1 VKPRVLALDFDGTIA
16 VEGTIDPVVA
26 AAIQEARDVGLLAV
40 LVTGRMLTDLGAVF
54 RTPPLFDAIVAE
66 NGAVLRLPN
75 LLTPITLSQEPDPR
89 FLAELRRRGIR
100 YQTGQCVV
108 EAAADAA
115 PQVIEIIRGLGLPL
129 AITFN
134 LGRLMVLP
142 HGVSKASGLQEALW
156 RLRTSVHNAVAIGNA
171 ENDHQ
176 LIEACEIGAAVAWGS
191 EALRRSADEV
201 VPGNGPGAVARYIRD
216 ILSLPRIPPERMGRR
231 RMRLGTLS
239 TGEPLDLAIRGRNFL
254 VGGDPKSGKSWMAG
268 LLCEQLILQRYSLC
282 ILDPE
287 GDYTCL
293 EALPGVIV
301 QPVGGKEG
309 LFLGL
314 ERVLTHPD
322 LSLVVDMS
330 AAPREEKPRLVRQL
344 LEAINRLRRATGL
357 PHRVVVDEAHYFLNR
372 LDDPELFDH
381 ELGGYL
387 LVTYRISDLSPDI
400 LRASEAVI
408 VTRVDDRGQALAL
421 LALAPGAGTP
431 SEWMALL
438 ADLAIDEAVLLPGT
452 LETGDSTKRFRVAPR
467 LTAHVRHRVKYA
479 DVPVCLE
486 REFVFTQG
494 GRPTGERART
504 VRDLLSA
511 LPKLPDDVVRGHL
524 ARGDFRHWIED
535 VFGDRELGA
544 AILHLEQRDVSNGR
558 DALQRAIADRYG
570 ETRRDP
576 LRTAQDA
583 PVSRTLDRTA

>member
-1 VKPRVLALDFDGTIA
+1 VKTRVFALDFDGTIA
-16 VEGTIDPVVA
+16 LNGAVDVDVA
-26 AAIQEARDVGLLAV
+26 AAIQEARNAGLLVV
-40 LVTGRMLTDLGAVF
+40 LVTGRILSDLEGRF
-54 RTPPLFDAIVAE
+54 CSPPPFDAIVAE
-66 NGAVLRLPN
+66 NGAVLRLPT
-75 LLTPITLSQEPDPR
+75 LPLPITLSQEPDPH
-89 FLAELRRRGIR
+89 FLAELRKRGIPHR
-100 YQTGQCVV
+100 SGQCVV

-115 PQVIEIIRGLGLPL
+115 PHVVEIIRGLGLPL

-156 RLRTSVHNAVAIGNA
+156 RLRASVHNAVAIGNA

-201 VPGNGPGAVARYIRD
+201 VPGNGPDAVARYMRD

-254 VGGDPKSGKSWMAG
+254 IGGDPKSGKSWIAG
-268 LLCEQLILQRYSLC
+268 SLCEQLILQRYSLC

-287 GDYTCL
+287 GDYACL

-309 LFLGL
+309 LFLRL
-314 ERVLTHPD
+314 ERVLAHPD
-322 LSLVVDMS
+322 LSLVIDMS
-330 AAPREEKPRLVRQL
+330 AAPREEKPLLVRQS
-344 LEAINRLRRATGL
+344 LENINRLRRATGL

-387 LVTYRISDLSPDI
+387 LVTYRISDLSPNI

-408 VTRVDDRGQALAL
+408 VTRVDDQRQALAL
-421 LALAPGAGTP
+421 LALAPDVGTP
-431 SEWMALL
+431 SDWMALL

-452 LETGDSTKRFRVAPR
+452 LETGNALTRFRVAPR
-467 LTAHVRHRVKYA
+467 LTAHVRHHLKYA

-486 REFVFTQG
+486 KEFVFTRD

-511 LPKLPDDVVRGHL
+511 LPKLPDDMVQGHL
-524 ARGDFRHWIED
+524 ARGDFRHWIEG

-544 AILHLEQRDVSNGR
+544 AILHLEQGDVSKVR
-558 DALQRAIADRYG
+558 DALRRAIADRYG
-570 ETRRDP
+570 GNAT
-576 LRTAQDA
+576 
-583 PVSRTLDRTA
+583 

>member
-1 VKPRVLALDFDGTIA
+1 
-16 VEGTIDPVVA
+16 
-26 AAIQEARDVGLLAV
+26 
-40 LVTGRMLTDLGAVF
+40 
-54 RTPPLFDAIVAE
+54 
-66 NGAVLRLPN
+66 
-75 LLTPITLSQEPDPR
+75 
-89 FLAELRRRGIR
+89 
-100 YQTGQCVV
+100 
-108 EAAADAA
+108 
-115 PQVIEIIRGLGLPL
+115 
-129 AITFN
+129 
-134 LGRLMVLP
+134 MVLP

-156 RLRTSVHNAVAIGNA
+156 RLRASVHNAVAIGNA

-176 LIEACEIGAAVAWGS
+176 LIEVCEIGAAVAWGS

-201 VPGNGPGAVARYIRD
+201 VPGNGPGAVARYMRD
-216 ILSLPRIPPERMGRR
+216 ILLLPRIPPERMGRR
-231 RMRLGTLS
+231 QMRLGTLS

-254 VGGDPKSGKSWMAG
+254 IGGDPKSGKSWIAG
-268 LLCEQLILQRYSLC
+268 SLCEQLILQRYSLC

-287 GDYTCL
+287 GDYACL

-301 QPVGGKEG
+301 QPVGGQEA

-330 AAPREEKPRLVRQL
+330 SAPREEKPLLVRQL

-372 LDDPELFDH
+372 LDAPALFDR

-408 VTRVDDRGQALAL
+408 VTRVEDRRQALAL
-421 LALAPGAGTP
+421 LELAPGAGTP
-431 SEWMALL
+431 SEWMTLL

-452 LETGDSTKRFRVAPR
+452 LETGNSLRRFRVAPR
-467 LTAHVRHRVKYA
+467 LTAHVRHRLKYA
-479 DVPVCLE
+479 DVPVGLE
-486 REFVFTQG
+486 QEFVFTRG

-504 VRDLLSA
+504 VRDLLAA
-511 LPKLPDDVVRGHL
+511 LPKLPDDVVQGHL
-524 ARGDFRHWIED
+524 ARGDFRRWIEE

-544 AILHLEQRDVSNGR
+544 AILHLERGDVSNAR
-558 DALQRAIADRYG
+558 DTLVRVIADRYG
-570 ETRRDP
+570 GSSTEAV
-576 LRTAQDA
+576 LEAQ
-583 PVSRTLDRTA
+583 

>member
-1 VKPRVLALDFDGTIA
+1 MKPRVFALDFDGTIA
-16 VEGTIDPVVA
+16 VNGALDVDVA
-26 AAIQEARDVGLLAV
+26 AAIQEARGAGLLVV
-40 LVTGRMLTDLGAVF
+40 LVTGRILSDLEALF
-54 RTPPLFDAIVAE
+54 CTPPPFDAVVAE
-66 NGAVLRLPN
+66 NGAVLRLPT
-75 LLTPITLSQEPDPR
+75 LPPITLSQEPDPR
-89 FLAELRRRGIR
+89 FLAELRKREIR
-100 YQTGQCVV
+100 HQSGQCVV

-115 PQVIEIIRGLGLPL
+115 PQVVEIIRDLGLPL
-129 AITFN
+129 AIAFN

-156 RLRTSVHNAVAIGNA
+156 RLRASVHNAIAIGNA

-176 LIEACEIGAAVAWGS
+176 LIESCEIGAAVAWGS
-191 EALRRSADEV
+191 EVLRRSADEV
-201 VPGNGPGAVARYIRD
+201 VPGDGPAAVARYMRD

-239 TGEPLDLAIRGRNFL
+239 TGEPLDLVIRGRNFL
-254 VGGDPKSGKSWMAG
+254 IGGDPKSGKSWMAG
-268 LLCEQLILQRYSLC
+268 SLCEQLILQRYSLC

-330 AAPREEKPRLVRQL
+330 AAPREEKPLLVRQL

-408 VTRVDDRGQALAL
+408 VTRVDDRRQALAL

-452 LETGDSTKRFRVAPR
+452 PETGDSMKRFRVAPR
-467 LTAHVRHRVKYA
+467 LTAHVRHRLKYA

-486 REFVFTQG
+486 QEFVFTRG

-544 AILHLEQRDVSNGR
+544 AILHLEQGDVSNGR

-570 ETRRDP
+570 ETRRDH

-583 PVSRTLDRTA
+583 PVSHVG

>member
-1 VKPRVLALDFDGTIA
+1 MKPRVFALDFDGTIA
-16 VEGTIDPVVA
+16 VNGAIDVDVA
-26 AAIQEARDVGLLAV
+26 AAIQEARAAGLLVV
-40 LVTGRMLTDLGAVF
+40 LVTSRILSDLEAQL
-54 RTPPLFDAIVAE
+54 PPRFDAIVAE
-66 NGAVLRLPN
+66 NGAVLRLPT
-75 LLTPITLSQEPDPR
+75 LLLPIALSQGPDPR
-89 FLAELRRRGIR
+89 FLAELRTRRIR
-100 YQTGQCVV
+100 HLSGQCVV

-115 PQVIEIIRGLGLPL
+115 PQVVEIIRGLGLPL
-129 AITFN
+129 GISFN

-142 HGVSKASGLQEALW
+142 HGISKASGLQEALW
-156 RLRTSVHNAVAIGNA
+156 RLRASVHNAVAIGNA

-176 LIEACEIGAAVAWGS
+176 LIEVCEIGAAVAWGS
-191 EALRRSADEV
+191 QVLQRSADEV
-201 VPGNGPGAVARYIRD
+201 VPGNGPAAVARYIRD
-216 ILSLPRIPPERMGRR
+216 ILSLARVPPERMGRR

-254 VGGDPKSGKSWMAG
+254 IGGDPKSGKSWMAG
-268 LLCEQLILQRYSLC
+268 VLCEQLILQRYSLC

-330 AAPREEKPRLVRQL
+330 AAPREEKPILVRQL

-372 LDDPELFDH
+372 LDDQELFDRA
-381 ELGGYL
+381 LGGYL

-408 VTRVDDRGQALAL
+408 VTRVDDRRQALAL
-421 LALAPGAGTP
+421 LDLAPGAGSP

-438 ADLAIDEAVLLPGT
+438 TDLAIDEAVLLPGT
-452 LETGDSTKRFRVAPR
+452 LETGDSLKRFRVAHR
-467 LTAHVRHRVKYA
+467 LTAHVRHRLKYA
-479 DVPVCLE
+479 DVPVGLGQ
-486 REFVFTQG
+486 EFVFTQG
-494 GRPTGERART
+494 GQPTGERART

-511 LPKLPDDVVRGHL
+511 LPRLPDDVVRGHL
-524 ARGDFRHWIED
+524 VRGDFRHWIEG
-535 VFGDRELGA
+535 VFGDGELGA
-544 AILHLEQRDVSNGR
+544 AILHIEQGDVSKVR
-558 DALQRAIADRYG
+558 DALRRAIADRYG
-570 ETRRDP
+570 GNAT
-576 LRTAQDA
+576 
-583 PVSRTLDRTA
+583 